1 MKSAFFFQFK
11 NSTKCSVS
19 GSFSADGGTSFL
31 LGDTGASVEVTEVNL
46 SEFWGVGVTLASV
59 YLDWH
64 VSGVI
69 SSSQSCDDHKNHHS
83 GYRHIVLESTK
94 LNTKLTFSTSGI

>member
-1 MKSAFFFQFK
+1 MSFFSIQKFNK
-11 NSTKCSVS
+11 MLSC
-19 GSFSADGGTSFL
+19 GSFSADGGTSFI
-31 LGDTGASVEVTEVNL
+31 LGDTGASVKVTEVNL
-46 SEFWGVGVTLASV
+46 SEFWGVGGVTLASV